1 MDEKKT
7 EGQLLQDKLAYT
19 LKNAWEV
26 ATEDEKNETF
36 EFCEGYKRFLDKGKT
51 EREFTYEVEKL
62 AKENGFIS
70 LNEIKKSNKKL
81 TPGMKVYYVNRNK
94 SVLLSMIGSKPM
106 VEGINL
112 LGAHI
117 DAPRIDLKQNPLYE
131 DTELVLLKTHYYGGI
146 KKYQWVTIPLALHG
160 VVIKKSGEAVNI
172 VIGEDEGDP
181 VFTITDL
188 LPHLAADQMQ
198 KKMTDGI
205 TGEGLNLLFGSI
217 PYKDEKVK
225 NKVKLNILKLL
236 NDKYGIVEEDFVS
249 AELEI
254 IPAFK
259 AKDVGLDR
267 SMIGA
272 YGQDDRV
279 CSYAALKALLDVQ
292 SLQKTAIC
300 ILSDK
305 EEIGSMGNTGAEST
319 MLEDFI
325 ARLCSLSIDNYSD
338 MVLRDCLNHSKML
351 STDVNPG
358 VDPNYENVQDKR
370 NASYLGK
377 GLVIQKY
384 TGSRGKVGGSDANP
398 EFIAELRRIFNDN
411 GILYQSAELGKVD
424 QGGGGTIAQYVANLG
439 VEVLDCGVAIL
450 SMHSPF
456 EVTSKIDVYIHY
468 KANKV
473 FLEKSV

>member
-205 TGEGLNLLFGSI
+205 TGEGLNILFGSI

>member
-1 MDEKKT
+1 MSENKT
-7 EGQLLQDKLAYT
+7 EGQLLQDKLSYT
-19 LKNAWEV
+19 VKNAWETSTDHDNSLV
-26 ATEDEKNETF
+26 F
-36 EFCEGYKRFLDKGKT
+36 GFCEGYKIFLDKGKT

-62 AKENGFIS
+62 VKENGFIS
-70 LNEIKKSNKKL
+70 LSDAIKSNKKL
-81 TPGMKVYYVNRNK
+81 TPGMKIYYVNRNK
-94 SVLLSMIGSKPM
+94 SILLSIIGSKPIS
-106 VEGINL
+106 EGVNM

-117 DAPRIDLKQNPLYE
+117 DAPRIDIKQNPIYE
-131 DTELVLLKTHYYGGI
+131 DTGMVLLKSHYYGGI

-160 VVIKKSGEAVNI
+160 VVIKKTGEAVNI

-188 LPHLAADQMQ
+188 LPHLAQDQMQ
-198 KKMTDGI
+198 KKMSEGI
-205 TGEGLNLLFGSI
+205 TGEALNILFGSI

-225 NKVKLNILKLL
+225 HKVKLNILKLL
-236 NDKYGIVEEDFVS
+236 NDKYGIIEEDFVS

-267 SMIGA
+267 SMVGA

-279 CSYAALKALLDVQ
+279 CAYAALKAVLDAQ
-292 SLQKTAIC
+292 DLQKTAVC

-325 ARLCSLSIDNYSD
+325 ARLCALSVDNYTD
-338 MVLRDCLNHSKML
+338 ITLRDCLNHSKML

-358 VDPNYENVQDKR
+358 VDPNYEGVQDKR

-377 GLVIQKY
+377 GLVLQKY

-468 KANKV
+468 KANMV
-473 FLEKSV
+473 FLEKIV